1 MEKQREKLK
10 KFHNKAV
17 WAELIAMA
25 CFTLLMCV
33 YISPGSFR
41 HSMRF
46 MLENPL
52 LIVLNVLPVAV
63 FLLVLYLI
71 CSNSFISGGVTNLI
85 FGLMNYANLL
95 KIDGRDDPFVPG
107 DFALLR
113 EALQATGEYRLDMH
127 PGIIALIVLSSAAMI
142 LLGVWLGRTEKRP
155 VLPRVI
161 GAVLSVAVFCGCFFT
176 AYRDRELYASFP
188 VSSEYNVTGIF
199 NELGFNYCFLYNFD
213 LYAAEKPDGYSQE
226 AVERDIEEYTSDTA
240 DTAEGE
246 RPQVLMVMCE
256 AFSDLFEN
264 DAFTYSDAEHPLR
277 AYREVCAS
285 PNAATGEIVVP
296 NFGAGTANT
305 EFDVLTGMQTNLIK
319 STGSVSAMRSF
330 FKDIPSA
337 ATALA
342 DCGYDSMYLHPG
354 DSWFYN
360 RNSALSHMG
369 IESLIF
375 SEAFDE
381 ETRLLDTA
389 FLDVLWDEISER
401 TSGGE
406 KLFTYATTIQ
416 NHQAYNYAKY
426 DFDIPRVQ
434 TELSLSN
441 EAEEYLSVYGYG
453 IKCSSEMLLEL
464 TERLNS
470 LTEPYVLVFFGD
482 HLPNLG
488 PDYLSY
494 RELGLD
500 LGDGG
505 TAGQLV
511 DSCTVPF
518 VIWVNDAYLAGR
530 DASEVFSGLE
540 LPADGRI
547 SACFLGEIAL
557 ELAGCETADPYFS
570 FLSEL
575 RRELPVIKSGIVGTM
590 DGALVSSPD
599 DEQNAQVSRLHCWQY
614 YRMVK
619 Q

>member
-1 MEKQREKLK
+1 MIQLREKLK
-10 KFHNKAV
+10 RYHNKAV
-17 WAELIAMA
+17 WAELIVMA

-33 YISPGSFR
+33 YISPGAFR
-41 HSMRF
+41 HSLGF
-46 MLENPL
+46 MLKNPL
-52 LIVLNVLPVAV
+52 LIALNLLPIAV
-63 FLLVLYLI
+63 FLLVLYFI
-71 CSNSFISGGVTNLI
+71 FSNSFISGGVTNLI

-95 KIDGRDDPFVPG
+95 KVEGRDDPFVPG

-127 PGIIALIVLSSAAMI
+127 PAIIALIVLSSAAMI

-155 VLPRVI
+155 VPHRVI

-176 AYRDRELYASFP
+176 VYRDRELYASFP
-188 VSSEYNVTGIF
+188 VSSEYNVTDIF

-213 LYAAEKPDGYSQE
+213 LYAAEKPEGYSPE
-226 AVERDIEEYTSDTA
+226 TVERDIEEYTS
-240 DTAEGE
+240 EKPGGE
-246 RPQVLMVMCE
+246 RPQVLMIMCE

-264 DAFTYSDAEHPLR
+264 DAFTYSDADHPMC

-285 PNAATGEIVVP
+285 PNAVTGEIVVP

-305 EFDVLTGMQTNLIK
+305 EFDVLTGMQTNLINRT
-319 STGSVSAMRSF
+319 SNSAMRSF

-342 DCGYDSMYLHPG
+342 DRGYDTMYLHPG

-360 RNSALSHMG
+360 RDSALSHMG
-369 IESLIF
+369 IESRVF

-381 ETRLLDTA
+381 ETRCLDTA
-389 FLDVLWDEISER
+389 FLDVLWDELSDR

-434 TELSLSN
+434 TELSLSAD
-441 EAEEYLSVYGYG
+441 AEEYLSVYGYG

-464 TERLNS
+464 TDRLNT

-505 TAGQLV
+505 SPEQLV

-518 VIWVNDAYLAGR
+518 VIWVNDAYLDGR
-530 DASEVFSGLE
+530 DASEIFSDLE

-575 RRELPVIKSGIVGTM
+575 RRELPIIKSGIVGTA
-590 DGALVSSPD
+590 DGTLISHPDDAQNALVG
-599 DEQNAQVSRLHCWQY
+599 RLHCWQY
-614 YRMVK
+614 YRMVT

>member
-1 MEKQREKLK
+1 MTQLRNKLK
-10 KFHNKAV
+10 KHHNKFI

-41 HSMRF
+41 HSMHF

-52 LIVLNVLPVAV
+52 LIVLNLLPIAVLM
-63 FLLVLYLI
+63 LLLYFI

-85 FGLMNYANLL
+85 LGLMNYANLL

-107 DFALLR
+107 DIALLR

-127 PGIIALIVLSSAAMI
+127 PAIIALIVLSSAAMI

-176 AYRDRELYASFP
+176 VYRDRELYASFP

-226 AVERDIEEYTSDTA
+226 AVEREIENYTVDTP
-240 DTAEGE
+240 EGDQ
-246 RPQVLMVMCE
+246 PQVLMIMCE

-264 DAFTYSDAEHPLR
+264 DAFTYSDEGHPLR

-285 PNAATGEIVVP
+285 PNALTGEIVVP

-305 EFDVLTGMQTNLIK
+305 EFDVISGMQTNLIK
-319 STGSVSAMRSF
+319 STGSVSSMRSF

-337 ATALA
+337 ATLLS
-342 DCGYDSMYLHPG
+342 DRGYDTMYLHPG

-369 IESLIF
+369 FDDRVF

-381 ETRLLDTA
+381 QERYLDTG
-389 FLDVLWDEISER
+389 FLDVLWDELNER
-401 TSGGE
+401 TADGE
-406 KLFTYATTIQ
+406 KLFTYATTLQ
-416 NHQAYNYAKY
+416 NHQAYIYEKY
-426 DFDIPRVQ
+426 DFDIPKVQ
-434 TELSLSN
+434 TDLPLSDD
-441 EAEEYLSVYGYG
+441 AEEYLSVYGYG

-500 LGDGG
+500 LGEGG
-505 TAGQLV
+505 SAEQLV

-530 DASEVFSGLE
+530 DASEVFSGLD

-557 ELAGCETADPYFS
+557 ELAGCETADPYFA

-575 RRELPVIKSGIVGTM
+575 RRELPIIKSGIVGTT
-590 DGALVSSPD
+590 DGALVSDPD
-599 DEQNAQVSRLHCWQY
+599 DAQNALINRMHCWQY
-614 YRMVK
+614 YRMTK